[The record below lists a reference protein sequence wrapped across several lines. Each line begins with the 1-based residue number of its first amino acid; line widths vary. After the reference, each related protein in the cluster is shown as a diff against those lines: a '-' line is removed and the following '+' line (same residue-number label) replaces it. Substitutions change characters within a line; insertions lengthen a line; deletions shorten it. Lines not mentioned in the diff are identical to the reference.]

1 MAEEVKYTLTLN
13 DLLSGKLN
21 AANNA
26 AKGLESTM
34 GLIGRAVA
42 AFAGFSFL
50 KGSVEMFNE
59 SAQASAQLDASL
71 RSTANAANLNREAL
85 DAQAEALM
93 NTSLFDDDA
102 ITKSQGLLATFTNIK
117 NAIYMEAIPAITD
130 MATKMGGDLQGATLQ
145 VGKALNDP
153 IKGITALRRVGVA
166 FSESQVEVIKN
177 LVETNRTAEA
187 QALILKELQIEFGGS
202 AEAASKAGTGPF
214 TVLKNNLNNIREEI
228 GKLVVEIGTALL
240 PTIKMLVEKFAQL
253 VKWIKENKEML
264 GQLIVALGSAWV
276 AFKLIGG
283 AVAIWQAISAA
294 IGVTTL
300 ATEALAVSS
309 VAFISTIGLVAVAV
323 GALVAVYIQLKEA
336 MSAVENAQE
345 EGYNISRKNATDR
358 LREDVDAAKKK
369 GLSDK
374 DAFNETIKN
383 EEELLKISRKR
394 LEEDYARKADIY
406 NKYRDKAIEDGY
418 SEDDL
423 KKLSP
428 YTELEQAR
436 IKMRLQE
443 SREAGL
449 GDFKN
454 NQMALGGKKSAIV
467 GSNLSASG
475 SKADKVTGSKVVS
488 INIQIGNLV
497 NEFKVMTTNVT
508 ESATKI
514 KEHVAAALISAVNDS
529 QIVATN

>member
-26 AKGLESTM
+26 AKGLESTIKKILSAY
-34 GLIGRAVA
+34 G
-42 AFAGFSFL
+42 AFNFL

-93 NTSLFDDDA
+93 NISLFDDDA
-102 ITKSQGLLATFTNIK
+102 ITKSQSLLATFTNIK
-117 NAIYMEAIPAITD
+117 DVIFMDAIPAITD
-130 MATKMGGDLQGATLQ
+130 MATKMGGDLQGATIQ

-153 IKGITALRRVGVA
+153 IKGITALSRVGVS

-187 QALILKELQIEFGGS
+187 QVLILKELQVEFGGS
-202 AEAASKAGTGPF
+202 AEAASKAGAGPL
-214 TVLKNNLNNIREEI
+214 TVLKNKFNNIREELGELIVDI
-228 GKLVVEIGTALL
+228 GKDLM
-240 PTIKMLVEKFAQL
+240 PTLKMLMQRFSDL

-294 IGVTTL
+294 IKVAAL
-300 ATEALAVSS
+300 ATEGLAASS
-309 VAFISTIGLVAVAV
+309 VAFISTIGLLAVAV
-323 GALVAVYIQLKEA
+323 GALVAVYIQLKQA
-336 MSAVENAQE
+336 MSAVEDAQNE
-345 EGYNISRKNATDR
+345 SFNSVRKNSASQLQQD
-358 LREDVDAAKKK
+358 LEQYKKN

-374 DAFNETIKN
+374 EAFNSSVKT
-383 EEELLKISRKR
+383 EEDFLKKQRAR
-394 LEEDYARKADIY
+394 LEDDYKKRTAIY
-406 NKYRDKAIEDGY
+406 EQYREKGLKEGY

-423 KKLSP
+423 KKYGP
-428 YTELEQAR
+428 YKDLEDAR
-436 IKMRLQE
+436 YNMRMQE

-449 GDFKN
+449 NDFKN

-467 GSNLSASG
+467 GSTKLSSSG